1 MQNTTTYYRVVVSDP
16 VAWDKAGYDAL
27 YGREPRV
34 FATREDAEAHAEALA
49 EAWPEDDRPAYE
61 VEVIDAETAAETAY
75 GIA

>member
-16 VAWDKAGYDAL
+16 VAWDKAGHDAI

-34 FATREDAEAHAEALA
+34 FTNREAAEAHAESLA
-49 EAWPEDDRPAYE
+49 EAWPEDDRPEYE
-61 VEVIDAETAAETAY
+61 VEVIDAEEAAETPY